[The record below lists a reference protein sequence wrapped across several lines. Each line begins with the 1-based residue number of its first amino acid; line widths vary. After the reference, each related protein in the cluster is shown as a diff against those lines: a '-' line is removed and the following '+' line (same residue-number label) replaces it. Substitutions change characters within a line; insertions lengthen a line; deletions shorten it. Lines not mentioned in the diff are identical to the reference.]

1 MRSCRSADARLSP
14 EAISADAAG
23 TDQALLGVRV
33 HSSDASDFLAP
44 IARSKRSVVARSAP
58 MPFSSCPTE
67 RNPLVARGSFS
78 IARSVLFWRHS
89 EIAFQGMRSLR
100 LNLRRQRAY

>member
-1 MRSCRSADARLSP
+1 LSERRCSTRP
-14 EAISADAAG
+14 EAIGADVAG
-23 TDQALLGVRV
+23 TDQALLGLRV

-44 IARSKRSVVARSAP
+44 IASSKRSVVARSAL
-58 MPFSSCPTE
+58 MLFSSCPTE

-89 EIAFQGMRSLR
+89 EIAFQGMRFLR
-100 LNLRRQRAY
+100 LMVRAY